1 MPITLANRSSNTN
14 SLLKKNKYDF
24 NISGLKEP
32 KIIIQEGRNFTIVK
46 ETRNKNDKDNLGV
59 VINEGAET
67 EIKVMNNI
75 NQDFE
80 PRMAGGDAHYYE
92 KYMKYKIK
100 YLALK
105 KQEFNRNF

>member
-1 MPITLANRSSNTN
+1 MPITLANISSNTN
-14 SLLKKNKYDF
+14 SLLKKKKYDF

-46 ETRNKNDKDNLGV
+46 ETRSKNDKDNLGV
-59 VINEGAET
+59 IINEGDET
-67 EIKVMNNI
+67 EIKVMNNL

-80 PRMAGGDAHYYE
+80 PRMAGGDANYYG

-100 YLALK
+100 YIELK
-105 KQEFNRNF
+105 AQLFNRNF

>member
-100 YLALK
+100 YLSLK
-105 KQEFNRNF
+105 EKGSLF

>member
-1 MPITLANRSSNTN
+1 MPITLAKGSSNTN
-14 SLLKKNKYDF
+14 SLLKKKKYDF
-24 NISGLKEP
+24 NISGFKEP

-59 VINEGAET
+59 VITENGET
-67 EIKVMNNI
+67 EVKVMNNI

-80 PRMAGGDAHYYE
+80 PRMAGGDAHYYD

-105 KQEFNRNF
+105 KQISLF